1 MVHAW
6 FRKWITYSRS
16 NDNSFS
22 YYILAS
28 YVSGGSPVRS
38 PVLVQQSSGGGG
50 AVARLNNNDL
60 DVTSFLPVLTTEYSD
75 IMDESKYNYFCI
87 NSLNKAREDVRN

>member
-1 MVHAW
+1 M
-6 FRKWITYSRS
+6 
-16 NDNSFS
+16 
-22 YYILAS
+22 
-28 YVSGGSPVRS
+28 SGGSPVRS

-75 IMDESKYNYFCI
+75 IMDESKYYFCI
-87 NSLNKAREDVRN
+87 NSLDKAAYLSGGPEISLKKGLFNPKK

>member
-1 MVHAW
+1 MDYI
-6 FRKWITYSRS
+6 FKRRS
-16 NDNSFS
+16 DNYFWS
-22 YYILAS
+22 YILAS

-38 PVLVQQSSGGGG
+38 PVLVQQSSGGGGG

-87 NSLNKAREDVRN
+87 NSLNKAKEDVRN

>member
-1 MVHAW
+1 M
-6 FRKWITYSRS
+6 
-16 NDNSFS
+16 
-22 YYILAS
+22 
-28 YVSGGSPVRS
+28 SGGSPVRS
-38 PVLVQQSSGGGG
+38 PVLVQQSSGGGGGG

-87 NSLNKAREDVRN
+87 NSLNKAAYLL

>member
-1 MVHAW
+1 MNLSSENGLN
-6 FRKWITYSRS
+6 SRS
-16 NDNSFS
+16 SDNSFS

-28 YVSGGSPVRS
+28 YVSGGTPVRS